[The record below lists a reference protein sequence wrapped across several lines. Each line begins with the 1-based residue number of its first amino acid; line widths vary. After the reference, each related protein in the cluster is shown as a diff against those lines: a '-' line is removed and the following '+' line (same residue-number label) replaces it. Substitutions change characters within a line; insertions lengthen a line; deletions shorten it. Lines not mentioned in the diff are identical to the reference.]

1 MELMVMGGENE
12 EEQRPGKE
20 SKRAAKKSLKTHE
33 EMEGFM
39 QEEGE
44 DMFGGQENLTFQG
57 RK

>member
-1 MELMVMGGENE
+1 MGGENE

-44 DMFGGQENLTFQG
+44 DMFGGQENLSFQG

>member
-20 SKRAAKKSLKTHE
+20 SKRAKKSLKTHE

-39 QEEGE
+39 EEEGE
-44 DMFGGQENLTFQG
+44 DMFGGQENLSFQG

>member
-1 MELMVMGGENE
+1 MGGENE

-20 SKRAAKKSLKTHE
+20 SKRAKKSLKTHE

-39 QEEGE
+39 EEEGE
-44 DMFGGQENLTFQG
+44 DMFRGQENLSFQG